1 MLLVIELSDNNL
13 ERKLVETRSL
23 FKPITIGEV
32 VILAGIKWQID
43 LGKSNYIQ
51 AFCNDAINKQ

>member
-32 VILAGIKWQID
+32 VILGLSDK
-43 LGKSNYIQ
+43 
-51 AFCNDAINKQ
+51 